1 MSMQRKSKGSQEN
14 LWVPHDAVARSPGHP
29 FYERLERIL
38 SEAGFEDVR
47 VDTNDYAVRF
57 RAVRRS

>member
-38 SEAGFEDVR
+38 SEAGFDAFVEAHTYR
-47 VDTNDYAVRF
+47 IAG
-57 RAVRRS
+57 